1 MSYTV
6 LARRYRSKTFDEVVG
21 QQQIAHTLAKAIE
34 TDRVAHAY
42 LFCGARGT
50 GKTSTAR
57 ILAKCLNC
65 LEKKAPTTKPCN
77 KCDSCVAIAR
87 GEDIDVIEI
96 DAASNTGVDNV
107 RDIISNAQ
115 FRPARARFKVY
126 IIDEV
131 HMLSKNAF
139 NALLKILE
147 EPPSHVKFILATTE
161 PEKVLATILSRC
173 QRYDFR
179 NISTAEI
186 AGHLAAI
193 CKDEKIPADTDAL
206 MLVAKSA
213 AGSMRDGL
221 SLLERLLS
229 AGESKLTVQ
238 IVEQLIGL
246 PKSQEIFDLADAIGR
261 GDVRQT
267 LERASAMLAA
277 GMSADALVSAL
288 GEHLRNL
295 LIVRTCGADSGLI
308 EVAAAGL
315 AELKKQ
321 ADQFDSIALTQDIP
335 ILEELRRQLRQGYG
349 GRPLLD
355 ATLVRLALAEQ
366 FASIG
371 DLMGRLD
378 SGAGPAG
385 AAAPAQKKNF
395 DAPINGEGLKD
406 ESPGSVTPPRSYDPP
421 PARAPAMAFAPVK
434 PVLASVPPASRDAQ
448 PAPAAVARPMNSR
461 PAAPAASEPPARL
474 TPELTAEVEKDPLV
488 RAVIAELDGRVVK
501 VD

>member
-1 MSYTV
+1 
-6 LARRYRSKTFDEVVG
+6 
-21 QQQIAHTLAKAIE
+21 
-34 TDRVAHAY
+34 
-42 LFCGARGT
+42 
-50 GKTSTAR
+50 
-57 ILAKCLNC
+57 
-65 LEKKAPTTKPCN
+65 
-77 KCDSCVAIAR
+77 
-87 GEDIDVIEI
+87 
-96 DAASNTGVDNV
+96 
-107 RDIISNAQ
+107 
-115 FRPARARFKVY
+115 VY

-179 NISTAEI
+179 NISTHEI
-186 AGHLAAI
+186 AAHLADI
-193 CKDEKIPADTDAL
+193 CKQEKIPADQDAL

-238 IVEQLIGL
+238 VVEQIIGL

-267 LERASAMLAA
+267 LERTSAMLMA
-277 GMSADALVSAL
+277 GMSADTFVSAL

-308 EVAAAGL
+308 EVAAGM

-321 ADQFDSIALTQDIP
+321 ADQFDPPALTQDIP

-355 ATLVRLALAEQ
+355 ATLVRLAMAEQ

-371 DLMGRLD
+371 ELMGRLD
-378 SGAGPAG
+378 G
-385 AAAPAQKKNF
+385 AAAPSGGAQSAQKKN
-395 DAPINGEGLKD
+395 ID
-406 ESPGSVTPPRSYDPP
+406 EPVRT
-421 PARAPAMAFAPVK
+421 FAPQR
-434 PVLASVPPASRDAQ
+434 PVVTAPASRDAQ
-448 PAPAAVARPMNSR
+448 PAGQTATIARPAMQR
-461 PAAPAASEPPARL
+461 PIPAVVSEPPQRL
-474 TPELTAEVEKDPLV
+474 TPEMTAELEKDPLV
-488 RAVIAELDGRVVK
+488 RAVIAELDGRIVK